1 MKEFEP
7 SAGFVPRVME
17 AVFDHE
23 REFARKAARFDLP
36 RGYRL
41 LEQFRY
47 VMSSC
52 GVFFGVLLV
61 PATCL

>member
-7 SAGFVPRVME
+7 SAGFVSRVMD

-23 REFARKAARFDLP
+23 REFARGEATRGLA

-41 LEQFRY
+41 LDQFRY

-52 GVFFGVLLV
+52 GVVFGVLLV
-61 PATCL
+61 PATCM